1 MDRDRNSGLEL
12 PRYKFEVNI
21 ISRLLFPLPPPA
33 PPPAPLP
40 ILLYLFSSFSF
51 SSSSVLVVE
60 LMALDMPGKHS
71 STKLYDQYS
80 QSQI

>member
-21 ISRLLFPLPPPA
+21 ISHLLFPL